1 METDLQPS
9 QPEPSLLGKRATPLK
24 RNGHLGENEISALGE
39 KIRNLRETELD
50 TTLETK
56 HFGGM

>member
-24 RNGHLGENEISALGE
+24 RNGHFGENRNSATGE
-39 KIRNLRETELD
+39 KYRNPRETKFD

-56 HFGGM
+56 HFGAM